1 VSRRRALAAGAALV
15 IVGAAIVVV
24 LLGGPFSG
32 GGRPP
37 VLNPASVAATV
48 VPGAS
53 AALIAPRAAAPG
65 AQRLQIML
73 PAAAIHPPAGS
84 GPLETDPTTASV
96 YAGAGWR
103 GAMIASVV
111 APTDPALTQFVTT
124 DKTGGQAPGAS
135 FYLDGVLRTAP
146 GQQPAAM
153 PMLDRVAP
161 ARERK
166 QLDDN
171 IRTLIAGLP
180 PGSVIRAGVRQI
192 PVDPA
197 VRGMAYAV
205 SLRVTDLRR
214 LRFRFG
220 DIFSGLATGLAP
232 GPDST
237 VEGLAIHVEDAA
249 GRTAGSWIATRAA
262 QGTTVVDPRLRLPRI
277 EVPHIHFVDETGG
290 PKPVAS
296 APAGPAG

>member
-1 VSRRRALAAGAALV
+1 M